1 MTQPMQATGK
11 DGKMGDAKKGAPDGV
26 SDAPGKHGGESQ
38 GGGYEGV
45 PEREG
50 DFHGGQSGA
59 AYHGTGGHPDPDKDN
74 PNAVTE
80 EG

>member
-1 MTQPMQATGK
+1 MTEPMQATGK

-45 PEREG
+45 PERKG
-50 DFHGGQSGA
+50 DFHGGQSET
-59 AYHGTGGHPDPDKDN
+59 AYHGSGGHPDPDKDN
-74 PNAVTE
+74 PNAVTD

>member
-1 MTQPMQATGK
+1 MRVRAIIMSSQSP
-11 DGKMGDAKKGAPDGV
+11 GDAKKGAPDGV

-45 PEREG
+45 PERKG
-50 DFHGGQSGA
+50 DFHGGQSET
-59 AYHGTGGHPDPDKDN
+59 AYHGSGGHPDPDKDN
-74 PNAVTE
+74 PNAVTD

>member
-1 MTQPMQATGK
+1 MTEPMQAIGK

-45 PEREG
+45 PERKG
-50 DFHGGQSGA
+50 DFHGGQSET
-59 AYHGTGGHPDPDKDN
+59 AYHGSGGHPDPDKDN
-74 PNAVTE
+74 PNAVTD